1 MERDGEMGAYLA
13 WYDEADWLNRRPM
26 DLVCARDL
34 ALCNVECSPG
44 KETHAP
50 LRIRGF
56 VLGQGVQRIGFILI
70 VPDVAITEKRT
81 HKRLEEQSLDV
92 DLPLSS

>member
-13 WYDEADWLNRRPM
+13 WYDEADWLDGSPM
-26 DLVCARDL
+26 DLVGARDL
-34 ALCNVECSPG
+34 AVCNVECSPG
-44 KETHAP
+44 KEAHAP

-56 VLGQGVQRIGFILI
+56 VLRQGVQRIGLILV
-70 VPDVAITEKRT
+70 VPDVTITDKRT
-81 HKRLEEQSLDV
+81 HKRLEEQWLDV